1 MARIVSS
8 IPTKAPVLSWRA
20 PGFLIF
26 CKNMMNLSRATVA
39 SLILFLMLGSSAL
52 AQNRIATVDL
62 RKVFDG
68 YWKKRQAEAALK
80 ERQTDMEKEDRN
92 MVDDYKKAKEEYQ
105 TLLTSANDQAVS
117 SDERDKRKTAAE
129 EKLRRLKEMED
140 TIAQYERQARTTI
153 GEQSQRMRSNI
164 LAEIRNVVNSKAK
177 AAGYFLVIDTAAE
190 SVNSTPIFLYAS
202 NENDITDGVLQ
213 QLNSTAPADALKP
226 DDKTADNGKK
236 TDSKK

>member
-1 MARIVSS
+1 
-8 IPTKAPVLSWRA
+8 
-20 PGFLIF
+20 
-26 CKNMMNLSRATVA
+26 MMNLVRRIIPGLLLLS
-39 SLILFLMLGSSAL
+39 MLSGNAL

-68 YWKKRQAEAALK
+68 YWKKKQAEAALK

-92 MVDDYKKAKEEYQ
+92 MVDDYKKAKDDYQ

-117 SDERDKRKTAAE
+117 TEERDKRKNAAE
-129 EKLRRLKEMED
+129 DKLRRIKEMED

-164 LAEIRNVVNSKAK
+164 LTEIRNVVNSKAK

-190 SVNSTPIFLYAS
+190 SINNTPVFLYAN
-202 NENDITDGVLQ
+202 NETDITDAVLQ
-213 QLNSTAPADALKP
+213 QLNATAPADALKT
-226 DDKTADNGKK
+226 DDKTTDKPDNKKDGKK
-236 TDSKK
+236 